1 MWYENTGNIWHN
13 GRYKACK
20 WSIAAFLHEA
30 WATSSNVRHKAST
43 NMKQYTY
50 FYFKSR
56 LSSKTQPTWPTF
68 QLSLGGQTTYHDLR
82 PKAFWHKEL
91 KVQGPQLWSWGE
103 NCSTFGSVGRLW
115 EKNMAHNNDRFAIWM
130 ACFFQ
135 DQVKGASVKLQE
147 NIKSPGRD
155 REGSWHG
162 IWIYLLQENHGFKLF
177 IYFPEWLWPKRILK
191 NLRQYSC
198 PTLTCF
204 PGLNTTHLTVK
215 LCFISPQDMIC
226 HRSRSICLLQTT
238 LKIEAGQFIHKHSL
252 NAWWH
257 LISSGHFGIP
267 PKNVFFFRR
276 QRILRFPDF
285 FSGSSTAS
293 MQSCSTPAV
302 EKPPPIHTDTKVIQ
316 GE

>member
-1 MWYENTGNIWHN
+1 MWYENKGNIWHN
-13 GRYKACK
+13 GRYKACT

-30 WATSSNVRHKAST
+30 WTTSSNVRHKAST

-56 LSSKTQPTWPTF
+56 LSSKPNPPNPPSNCHWVAKLPTTICVQKPSGIKSWK
-68 QLSLGGQTTYHDLR
+68 SKVLGCD
-82 PKAFWHKEL
+82 
-91 KVQGPQLWSWGE
+91 E

-130 ACFFQ
+130 ARFFQ

-155 REGSWHG
+155 REGSWHR